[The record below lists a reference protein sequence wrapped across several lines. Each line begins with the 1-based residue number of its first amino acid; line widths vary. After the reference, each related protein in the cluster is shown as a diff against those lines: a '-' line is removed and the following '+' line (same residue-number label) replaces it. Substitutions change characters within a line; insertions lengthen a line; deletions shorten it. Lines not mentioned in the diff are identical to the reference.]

1 MYSGKFS
8 KTETDFS
15 IQARSSGYCRAAGG
29 LYQTAFILGSRL
41 AQGCTSLPFC
51 LLWVLPPLHAAGTAA
66 LWQRLP
72 GSGKIFNS
80 SSSYRPLC
88 PAICCNNAAQRLN
101 RVAEPV
107 SANSWTRQT
116 SSPTFS
122 QLWRSGKL
130 KKKQFSDMLPREM
143 EDIIKDSS
151 EHIVEYKTIHF
162 YV

>member
-29 LYQTAFILGSRL
+29 LYQTAFILGSSRL

-72 GSGKIFNS
+72 GSGKIFKS

-88 PAICCNNAAQRLN
+88 LAICCNNAAQRLN

-107 SANSWTRQT
+107 SA
-116 SSPTFS
+116 TFS

-130 KKKQFSDMLPREM
+130 KKQSSDMLPREM